1 MKKVFKTLAAAF
13 LPTILTVTAFNAHVL
28 ANTDDISGHWAETQI
43 KEWANI
49 WLYKRI
55 SRRNLST

>member
-28 ANTDDISGHWAETQI
+28 ANTDDISGHGQRPKLKNGQI
-43 KEWANI
+43 LAI
-49 WLYKRI
+49 
-55 SRRNLST
+55 